1 MINKLWLSSTIVLL
15 GLLGS
20 CSDDLNDSDFLA
32 GDLFTDSN
40 IRVVLIDT
48 LTVNA
53 ATVKFDSIITSTS
66 DRALI
71 GQYTDPVFGTV
82 RSGTYAGLLP
92 NSYTIDTEAEFDSI
106 VLFLKYDSY
115 YYNDTTNTNT
125 IHIKRLTE
133 NFDPDENNAFYNTS
147 SVAYDDTDLGTLSY
161 TPRPQSSDSLEIKLS
176 DDLGLEFFENLQ
188 SKIITNTAEFTNEF
202 KGIALLPG
210 TDDNGSVIGF
220 SKATTDFYLR
230 LYYSTAGETDRDQ
243 SYTDIILNTSD
254 TPNPFF
260 NAISAT
266 DPVDYLQTLTNGE
279 LSLSSDDSDDKTF
292 IQSGTGIATKLELP
306 YLKTVNNV
314 GGQGTL
320 LKAVLKI
327 TPVLGSYTDFLFLED
342 YMSVYLVDKNNDITS
357 QLYNTDAS
365 TVTASL
371 NTDNQEYNDI
381 YYEIDLT
388 AYIESILTTDLNSDQ
403 SLLLIPEDFSNT
415 VDRFILNGTLNSSTK
430 TKLELTYAVYDE
442 EN

>member
-1 MINKLWLSSTIVLL
+1 MINKLWLFSTIVLL

-66 DRALI
+66 SRALI
-71 GQYTDPVFGTV
+71 GQYVDPVFGTV
-82 RSGTYAGLLP
+82 RSGTYVGLLP

-115 YYNDTTNTNT
+115 YYSDTTNTNT

-147 SVAYDDTDLGTLSY
+147 SVAYDDIDLGTLSY

-188 SKIITNTAEFTNEF
+188 GKIITNTAEFTNEF

-220 SKATTDFYLR
+220 SKATTDFYMR
-230 LYYSTAGETDRDQ
+230 LYYSTSGETDRDQ

-266 DPVDYLQTLTNGE
+266 DPLDYLQTLTNGE
-279 LSLSSDDSDDKTF
+279 LSLSSDASDNKTF
-292 IQSGTGIATKLELP
+292 IQSGTGIATKIELP

-327 TPVLGSYTDFLFLED
+327 TPVIGSYTDFLSLED
-342 YMSVYLVDKNNDITS
+342 YMSVYLIDKNNDITS

-365 TVTASL
+365 TVTAIL
-371 NTDNQEYNDI
+371 NTENQEYNDI

-388 AYIESILTTDLNSDQ
+388 TYIESILTTDLNSDQ